1 MRDLKSELSGSF
13 ERTAVALVMT
23 PSEYDAQEL
32 RTAMKVW
39 AHFNTLRIHCDDII
53 MTELASVICCG
64 WCKRLGNLTAD

>member
-32 RTAMKVW
+32 RTAMKV
-39 AHFNTLRIHCDDII
+39 
-53 MTELASVICCG
+53 
-64 WCKRLGNLTAD
+64 